1 MSAGEGN
8 VFYQAGR
15 ALLTQLDKHEQ
26 ASDPTLLLAG
36 SESEV
41 EKRWA
46 CSAIKLK
53 QDAGWLVVPGACAP
67 ASVRTRV
74 QGVVSPVV
82 AHDCDLRGPTGE
94 CGGSS
99 PRLRGVGVRG
109 THLAYILYIFWG

>member
-1 MSAGEGN
+1 MSAAVEGN

-53 QDAGWLVVPGACAP
+53 QDAGWLVVPKAGPVQEGETRRVRALADGKYTGRAKYYGLPWLQANAEAVALGVLVLADGAGKHAP
-67 ASVRTRV
+67 
-74 QGVVSPVV
+74 
-82 AHDCDLRGPTGE
+82 
-94 CGGSS
+94 
-99 PRLRGVGVRG
+99 
-109 THLAYILYIFWG
+109 